1 LLNFELKSK
10 RYRTKYLKN
19 ILLLCIVNKKI
30 QSGDLVPSKA
40 ASSSRQTTDQNA
52 NNNIFDQ
59 EKSGNFLKKKLSA
72 ISSCF
77 TSK

>member
-52 NNNIFDQ
+52 INNIFDP
-59 EKSGNFLKKKLSA
+59 EKVAIFRKKKLAA

-77 TSK
+77 ASK